1 MRAAPVKDD
10 AAARRTRP
18 PYYPVNL
25 DLVDVPCLVVGGG
38 PVARRKALS
47 LLESG
52 AVVTVVAPAA
62 VAELRED
69 ARIRWHERE
78 YRRGEVAS
86 YRVAV
91 AATGADDVD
100 SQVASDARA
109 AGVPVNVADGPDDCS
124 FTLPAIVRRGDVQ
137 ITVSTAGRS
146 PALAA
151 WLRTRIEAAIDDAV
165 LDLLDVLAG
174 VRSEL
179 RDAGVPTELP
189 GWRRAL
195 ENGLPDLVR
204 AGRLDEAREALRAEL
219 ELDLEVPTTT
229 DLQDVTR

>member
-1 MRAAPVKDD
+1 MKDHAAS
-10 AAARRTRP
+10 RRTRP
-18 PYYPVNL
+18 PHYPVNL

-38 PVARRKALS
+38 PVARRKVLS

-62 VAELRED
+62 IPELRD
-69 ARIRWHERE
+69 DPRIRWHERE
-78 YRRGEVAS
+78 YRRGEAAS

-91 AATGADDVD
+91 AATGANDVD
-100 SQVASDARA
+100 TQVANDARA
-109 AGVPVNVADGPDDCS
+109 AGVPVNVADGPDDCT
-124 FTLPAIVRRGDVQ
+124 FTLPAVVRRGDVQ

-174 VRSEL
+174 VRTEL

-195 ENGLPDLVR
+195 ESGLPELVR
-204 AGRLDEAREALRAEL
+204 AGRLDDARALLRAEL
-219 ELDLEVPTTT
+219 EVDLELTPTT
-229 DLQDVTR
+229 DLLEATR